1 MRIKFAFAIC
11 FCAFIAWAG
20 DSATT
25 LARILEAKG
34 AISATE
40 FEQVQAASPDG
51 RVAVLAAL
59 LERKGLLTSS
69 EAAVVRQ
76 NLTEVAF
83 VPAVY
88 TGAPPAAP
96 IAPAPQQ
103 PSVNAKVE
111 PGAVTAASKFPV
123 TIYGTILLNSFFN
136 TSRGNLE
143 DVPLF
148 AQAPNALG
156 DDKNFGMTARQT
168 RFGLRYQGGEIRG
181 AKLSGAVELDL
192 FGGKAAFGNG
202 INMDMVRLRL
212 AYGTLDW
219 KHVSL
224 TGGQDWSIFAPLN
237 PTSLAEFAI
246 PEFSTSGNA
255 WIRMP
260 QIRVDLHSA
269 STSPT
274 QVKLQLAAIDPN
286 MGDYAPTVVNTV
298 DFKNQRVT
306 TVAVVESG
314 RAPGAGERGRW
325 PGAESRLEVKA
336 KATDPDQ
343 NYTFGVSTHYTHG
356 KNSSAAGV
364 QLPFDSWGVA
374 GDYLLK
380 FNKHFNLSGEV
391 YAGRAL
397 GIFSV
402 TAGFPVEAPGGPG
415 DHGVLARGGW
425 AQAQFNLNPQWQ
437 TNFDYGAELPK
448 ASNLRAG
455 DRVRNQ
461 TFMWNLIYKYS
472 PHVTFAWE
480 LRRLRTDLLNTP
492 TGNERGFHAN
502 MAMAYVF

>member
-1 MRIKFAFAIC
+1 VRIQFAFAIC
-11 FCAFIAWAG
+11 FCASIAWAG

-59 LERKGLLTSS
+59 LEHKGLITSS
-69 EAAVVRQ
+69 EAAVVRE
-76 NLTEVAF
+76 NLSQVAF

-103 PSVNAKVE
+103 PAPQAKAE
-111 PGAVTAASKFPV
+111 AGAVTAASKFPV
-123 TIYGTILLNSFFN
+123 TVYGTLLLSSFFN
-136 TSRGNLE
+136 TSRTNLQ

-148 AQAPNALG
+148 AQPPNPLG
-156 DDKNFGMTARQT
+156 DDKNFGMTTRQT
-168 RFGLRYQGGEIRG
+168 RFGLRYQGGQIHG
-181 AKLSGAVELDL
+181 AKLGGTLELDL

-246 PEFSTSGNA
+246 PEFSTSGNP

-260 QIRVDLHSA
+260 QIRVDLHNA

-274 QVKLQLAAIDPN
+274 QVKLQLAAIDPDI
-286 MGDYAPTVVNTV
+286 GD
-298 DFKNQRVT
+298 FST
-306 TVAVVESG
+306 TAFTSG
-314 RAPGAGERGRW
+314 RIPGAGERGRA
-325 PGAESRLEVKA
+325 PGFESRLEVKA
-336 KATDPDQ
+336 KATDPDH
-343 NYTFGVSTHYTHG
+343 NFTFGASTHYTHG
-356 KNSSAAGV
+356 KNSITAGV
-364 QLPFDSWGVA
+364 QLPFDSWGIA

-380 FNKHFNLSGEV
+380 FDKHFNLMGEV

-402 TAGFPVEAPGGPG
+402 TSGFPIEAPPGPG
-415 DHGVLARGGW
+415 DGGVLARGGW
-425 AQAQFNLNPQWQ
+425 AQAQFNFTPQWQ
-437 TNFDYGAELPK
+437 TNFGYGAELPK
-448 ASNLRAG
+448 ASDLRKG

-480 LRRLRTDLLNTP
+480 LRRLRTDYRNAPTP
-492 TGNERGFHAN
+492 TDNERGFHIN
-502 MAMAYVF
+502 MARAYVF